1 MPTGGTW
8 GVRVGRIKEGAK
20 VLGPKQLKGWRS
32 CHQLSWLSLKKEQEQ
47 HLEILFEMPIRQKKR
62 AVEQA
67 TTYVNLR
74 FRSKIQEG
82 YKSGR
87 HSNIDGV

>member
-1 MPTGGTW
+1 M
-8 GVRVGRIKEGAK
+8 
-20 VLGPKQLKGWRS
+20 
-32 CHQLSWLSLKKEQEQ
+32 SWVSLQKEQEQ
-47 HLEILFEMPIRQKKR
+47 HLEILFEMTIRQKKR

-82 YKSGR
+82 SKFGR
-87 HSNIDGV
+87 HSNIDGI

>member
-1 MPTGGTW
+1 M
-8 GVRVGRIKEGAK
+8 
-20 VLGPKQLKGWRS
+20 
-32 CHQLSWLSLKKEQEQ
+32 
-47 HLEILFEMPIRQKKR
+47 EILFEMTIRQKKR

-82 YKSGR
+82 SKFGR
-87 HSNIDGV
+87 HSNIDGI